1 MFFFFYIE
9 HYLFFFLQYCLGFA
23 IHQHASATNH
33 ILYTQMQVRAV
44 TLFLR
49 ESFDKR
55 LKPLACAIQGG
66 IEGWI
71 IIIIKKKSIMEA
83 EIEGID
89 QVVKNKF
96 AINK

>member
-1 MFFFFYIE
+1 
-9 HYLFFFLQYCLGFA
+9 
-23 IHQHASATNH
+23 
-33 ILYTQMQVRAV
+33 MQVRAV

-55 LKPLACAIQGG
+55 LNPLACAIQGG